1 MGEKSV
7 KLQVETIGCNGP
19 VATLASETEA
29 EPRIK
34 GAYRG
39 YTNFR
44 VGRTGISGPDR
55 RVLTK
60 CVCKNG
66 KQPFID
72 TNVCVSTYTYIYTHT
87 VYMAQ
92 RLVVPSPWDV

>member
-1 MGEKSV
+1 MIKKRNRALSTAVTSTLNLQGTASHGRKSV

-44 VGRTGISGPDR
+44 VGAHLGSPAQTGES
-55 RVLTK
+55 
-60 CVCKNG
+60 CKG
-66 KQPFID
+66 KTEMAD
-72 TNVCVSTYTYIYTHT
+72 KNVCV
-87 VYMAQ
+87 
-92 RLVVPSPWDV
+92 